1 MEPPE
6 GWDPYGRPARRTQW
20 LVSALAY
27 HYGLDR
33 GVENEIVV
41 LATGLDQYLQEIF
54 HHLDC
59 DGSGRIPGEDF
70 RTLCQVLGLEEA
82 AEPEECAGLW
92 DGLSAELTFRQFHAR
107 LCGHFSTRAGP
118 RLPLGRES
126 EHIETQIRLRSP
138 RRRRRTDP
146 AGRGAAGSAER
157 RPPGPCS
164 RECCE
169 EIAALEQ
176 AEDRIARL
184 EEENGSLRELVEDM
198 RAALQSS
205 DARCLALQ
213 VGLRKSHASHTGEG
227 PCFIGRKRPLTQKHS
242 QNKCLQNVLEEMEL
256 MRSSRD
262 GQIEEAIRFSQELEK
277 ELKSSQEALVSL
289 EDCNRNLKREQ
300 AEMRRKLEE
309 ARHAVLNSL
318 GKVKELEAR
327 AKEVP
332 HLQIHIQQLESQLQH
347 YRSELERCQLAQ
359 QSSPQKQHQEQQS
372 SPEQQQKHQEQHQ
385 EQEAAAVPRGTC
397 RVSMAPPGT
406 TDHEEQLCRSV
417 EGQAASDEEE
427 EEEQWPGHRAPQLGH
442 RRRILAKLPCCGS
455 GCDEKTWR
463 KLLSYLETSSTEGKD
478 PVELLG
484 TISPLTEHPELNG
497 HQERKL
503 ETSMEEMKGPWV
515 GELQQKVEETEVLK
529 MELQMLETERVR
541 LSLVEEKLLDV
552 LQLLQQLR
560 GLNIS
565 KRALGKIL
573 LSTLESCCDPQ
584 PGKAQLLEV
593 LDTLQQELAACEL
606 LHKQP
611 LEQAQSPRSLS
622 NPLVISC

>member
-1 MEPPE
+1 MEPAE

-82 AEPEECAGLW
+82 AEPEECTGLW

-169 EIAALEQ
+169 EIVALER
-176 AEDRIARL
+176 AEDRIATL

-242 QNKCLQNVLEEMEL
+242 QTKCLQDVLEEMEL

-277 ELKSSQEALVSL
+277 ELKSSQEALVCL

-300 AEMRRKLEE
+300 AEMRRKVEE

-318 GKVKELEAR
+318 GKVRELEVR

-359 QSSPQKQHQEQQS
+359 QSSSKQQQQQQHQE
-372 SPEQQQKHQEQHQ
+372 EQQ
-385 EQEAAAVPRGTC
+385 EQEGAAVPGGT
-397 RVSMAPPGT
+397 RRASVAPPGT
-406 TDHEEQLCRSV
+406 ADHEEQLCRSV

-442 RRRILAKLPCCGS
+442 ARRILAKPPCCGS

-484 TISPLTEHPELNG
+484 TISPLTEQPELKG
-497 HQERKL
+497 HQEKKL
-503 ETSMEEMKGPWV
+503 ETSMEEMKGPWL

-560 GLNIS
+560 DLNIS

-573 LSTLESCCDPQ
+573 LSTLESCRDPQ

-611 LEQAQSPRSLS
+611 MEQAQSPQSLS

>member
-59 DGSGRIPGEDF
+59 AGAGRIPGEDF
-70 RTLCQVLGLEEA
+70 RTLCQVLGLEET

-138 RRRRRTDP
+138 RRRRRAD
-146 AGRGAAGSAER
+146 RGAAGSAER

-164 RECCE
+164 RDCYE
-169 EIAALEQ
+169 EIVALEQ
-176 AEDRIARL
+176 AEDRIAKL

-213 VGLRKSHASHTGEG
+213 VGLRKSHASHTEEG
-227 PCFIGRKRPLTQKHS
+227 SCFVGSKRPLTQKHS
-242 QNKCLQNVLEEMEL
+242 QTKCLQSVLEEMEL
-256 MRSSRD
+256 IRSSRD
-262 GQIEEAIRFSQELEK
+262 GQIEEAIRFNQELEK

-300 AEMRRKLEE
+300 AEMRRKVEE

-318 GKVKELEAR
+318 GKVKELEVR
-327 AKEVP
+327 ANEVP
-332 HLQIHIQQLESQLQH
+332 HLQIYIQQLESQLQH
-347 YRSELERCQLAQ
+347 YRSELQRCQLAQ
-359 QSSPQKQHQEQQS
+359 QSSP
-372 SPEQQQKHQEQHQ
+372 EQQQQQQEG
-385 EQEAAAVPRGTC
+385 AAVPAGTRGA
-397 RVSMAPPGT
+397 SEAPPGT
-406 TDHEEQLCRSV
+406 ADHAEEQLFRSV

-427 EEEQWPGHRAPQLGH
+427 EKWAGDRAPQLGH
-442 RRRILAKLPCCGS
+442 VKKILAKLPCCGS

-463 KLLSYLETSSTEGKD
+463 KLLSYLETTSTDGKD
-478 PVELLG
+478 PGELSG
-484 TISPLTEHPELNG
+484 RISPLTEQPELKG
-497 HQERKL
+497 HQEKKL
-503 ETSMEEMKGPWV
+503 EISMEEMKGPWL

-560 GLNIS
+560 DLNIS

-573 LSTLESCCDPQ
+573 LSTLESYRDPQ
-584 PGKAQLLEV
+584 PGKAQLFEV

-611 LEQAQSPRSLS
+611 MEQAQSPRSLS
-622 NPLVISC
+622 NPLMISC